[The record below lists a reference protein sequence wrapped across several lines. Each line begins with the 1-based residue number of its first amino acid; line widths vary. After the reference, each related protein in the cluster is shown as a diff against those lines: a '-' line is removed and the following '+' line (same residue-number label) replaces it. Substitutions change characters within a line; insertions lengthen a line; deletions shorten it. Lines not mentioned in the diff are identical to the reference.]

1 MRLRAEEVAVEVYVL
16 VVGCLV
22 AGAAIGFVG
31 GLLGIGGGLLAI
43 PLLGLFFGM
52 SQQAAQ
58 GTALI
63 MVLPAILLTVRKYNQ
78 HERIDFKAAAVAA
91 ISSIVFTWIGA
102 RIALGVDSILLRR
115 IYAMFVL
122 GIAVFYLNQVW
133 RQRNGRSK
141 NPASG
146 AKHRPPVAPLWYVP
160 IGCLGGLVGG
170 VFGIGG
176 AVVAV
181 PLLTVLYR
189 LSQAKAQ
196 ALGLAMIIPGSVVA
210 LGTYARHGQAEWLM
224 GVPMALGSILLV
236 PHGVQLAYRWP
247 EARLKLTFGC
257 MLLVIMV
264 LLLLNPQ

>member
-1 MRLRAEEVAVEVYVL
+1 MVL
-16 VVGCLV
+16 GCLL

-43 PLLGLFFGM
+43 PLLGLIFGM
-52 SQQAAQ
+52 NQQAAQ

-102 RIALGVDSILLRR
+102 RIALGVDSMLLRR
-115 IYAMFVL
+115 VYAVFVL
-122 GIAVFYLNQVW
+122 GIALFYLTQVW
-133 RQRNGRSK
+133 RQRQGRAK
-141 NPASG
+141 KQVTPG
-146 AKHRPPVAPLWYVP
+146 AERKPVQALWYIP

-170 VFGIGG
+170 IFGIGG

-189 LSQAKAQ
+189 LSQSKAQ

-210 LGTYARHGQAEWLM
+210 LATYAQHGQADWLM

-236 PHGVQLAYRWP
+236 PYGVQLAYRLP

>member
-1 MRLRAEEVAVEVYVL
+1 MDVYVV
-16 VVGCLV
+16 VVGCLL

-43 PLLGLFFGM
+43 PLLGLIFGM

-78 HERIDFKAAAVAA
+78 HERIDLKAAAVAA

-102 RIALGVDSILLRR
+102 RIALGVDSMLLRR
-115 IYAMFVL
+115 VYALFVL
-122 GIAVFYLNQVW
+122 GIAVFYLSQVW
-133 RQRNGRSK
+133 KQRNGRGK
-141 NPASG
+141 KQTMPDAEQK
-146 AKHRPPVAPLWYVP
+146 AVAPLWYIP

-170 VFGIGG
+170 IFGIGG
-176 AVVAV
+176 SVVAV

-189 LSQAKAQ
+189 LSQARAQ
-196 ALGLAMIIPGSVVA
+196 ALGLAMIIPGSMVA
-210 LGTYARHGQAEWLM
+210 LATYARHGQADWMM

-236 PHGVQLAYRWP
+236 PYGVQLAYRWP

>member
-1 MRLRAEEVAVEVYVL
+1 MEIYLLVA
-16 VVGCLV
+16 GCLL

-43 PLLGLFFGM
+43 PLLGLLFGM

-78 HERIDFKAAAVAA
+78 HERIDVRAATVAAV
-91 ISSIVFTWIGA
+91 SSILFTWIGA
-102 RIALGVDSILLRR
+102 RIALGVDSVFLRR
-115 IYAMFVL
+115 VYAVFVL
-122 GIAVFYLNQVW
+122 GIAVFYLRQVW
-133 RQRNGRSK
+133 NQRGGRGGK
-141 NPASG
+141 PKAG
-146 AKHRPPVAPLWYVP
+146 GPEKKPLAPLWYIP

-189 LSQAKAQ
+189 LSQARAQ
-196 ALGLAMIIPGSVVA
+196 ALGLAMIIPGSTVA
-210 LGTYARHGQAEWLM
+210 LATYARYGQADWLM
-224 GVPMALGSILLV
+224 GIPMAVGSLLLV
-236 PHGVQLAYRWP
+236 PYGVQLAYRWP

-264 LLLLNPQ
+264 LLLLNPR

>member
-1 MRLRAEEVAVEVYVL
+1 MEVYLL
-16 VVGCLV
+16 VAGCLL

-43 PLLGLFFGM
+43 PLLGLLFGM

-78 HERIDFKAAAVAA
+78 HERIDLRAAAVAA
-91 ISSIVFTWIGA
+91 LSSILFTWIGA
-102 RIALGVDSILLRR
+102 RIALGVDSVLLRR
-115 IYAMFVL
+115 VYAIFVL
-122 GIAVFYLNQVW
+122 GIAVFYLRQVW
-133 RQRNGRSK
+133 NQRGGR
-141 NPASG
+141 G
-146 AKHRPPVAPLWYVP
+146 GKHKTGGPERKPLPPLWYIP

-189 LSQAKAQ
+189 LSQARAQ
-196 ALGLAMIIPGSVVA
+196 ALGLAMIIPGSTVA
-210 LGTYARHGQAEWLM
+210 LATYARHGQADWLM
-224 GVPMALGSILLV
+224 GIPMAVGSLFLV
-236 PHGVQLAYRWP
+236 PYGVQLAYRWP

-264 LLLLNPQ
+264 LLLLNPR

>member
-1 MRLRAEEVAVEVYVL
+1 M
-16 VVGCLV
+16 VVGCLL

-43 PLLGLFFGM
+43 PLLGLIFGM
-52 SQQAAQ
+52 TQQAAQ

-78 HERIDFKAAAVAA
+78 HERIDLKAAAVAA

-102 RIALGVDSILLRR
+102 RIALGVDSVLLRR
-115 IYAMFVL
+115 VYAVFVL
-122 GIAVFYLNQVW
+122 GVALFYLTQVW
-133 RQRNGRSK
+133 RQRRGGGRKRASMELGK
-141 NPASG
+141 NPVRA
-146 AKHRPPVAPLWYVP
+146 LWYIP

-176 AVVAV
+176 SVVAV

-189 LSQAKAQ
+189 HTQARAQ

-210 LGTYARHGQAEWLM
+210 LATYARHGQADWLM
-224 GVPMALGSILLV
+224 GLPMALGSILLV
-236 PHGVQLAYRWP
+236 PYGVQLAYRLP

-264 LLLLNPQ
+264 LLLLNPR

>member
-1 MRLRAEEVAVEVYVL
+1 MEVYIL
-16 VVGCLV
+16 VIGCLL

-91 ISSIVFTWIGA
+91 ISSIIFTWIGA
-102 RIALGVDSILLRR
+102 RIALGVDSGLLRR
-115 IYAMFVL
+115 IYALFVL
-122 GIAVFYLNQVW
+122 GIAVFYLSQVW
-133 RQRNGRSK
+133 KQRNGRGK
-141 NPASG
+141 KARAG
-146 AKHRPPVAPLWYVP
+146 ADNRTPVAPLWYIP

-170 VFGIGG
+170 IFGIGG
-176 AVVAV
+176 SVVAV
-181 PLLTVLYR
+181 PLLTMLYR
-189 LSQAKAQ
+189 LTQAKAQ

-210 LGTYARHGQAEWLM
+210 LATYARHGQADWLM

-236 PHGVQLAYRWP
+236 PYGVQLAYRWP
-247 EARLKLTFGC
+247 ETRLKLTFGC

-264 LLLLNPQ
+264 LLLIDPQ

>member
-1 MRLRAEEVAVEVYVL
+1 MEVYVV
-16 VVGCLV
+16 VVGCLL

-43 PLLGLFFGM
+43 PLLGLIFGM

-91 ISSIVFTWIGA
+91 VSSIVFTWIGA
-102 RIALGVDSILLRR
+102 RIALGIDSGLLRR
-115 IYAMFVL
+115 VYAMFVL
-122 GIAVFYLNQVW
+122 GIAVFYLSQVW
-133 RQRNGRSK
+133 RHRQRGGKKS
-141 NPASG
+141 AA
-146 AKHRPPVAPLWYVP
+146 AKDDRAPVPPLWYIP

-176 AVVAV
+176 SVVAV

-189 LSQAKAQ
+189 LSQARAQ
-196 ALGLAMIIPGSVVA
+196 AFGLAMIIPGSIVA
-210 LGTYARHGQAEWLM
+210 LATYARHGQADWWM
-224 GVPMALGSILLV
+224 GTPMALGSILLV
-236 PHGVQLAYRWP
+236 PYGVALAYRWP
-247 EARLKLTFGC
+247 EARLKLIFGC